1 MEERICREIAR
12 FVRENPLNRFPD
24 SEQIYFDE
32 PLVGFAAADDPL
44 FNDYKTI
51 IGDFHRTPHEVM
63 AGSFGDTVQAR
74 TVISWILPITRQ
86 TRESNR
92 QETVYPSQA
101 WAETRA
107 FGEQFNSALRKHLT
121 AFLAAQGQRAVAP
134 QLAPGWQ
141 SLEDPLAGIASTWS
155 ERHAAYVA
163 GLGTFS
169 LNGGL
174 ITRRGIAHRCGSVVT
189 DLPLS
194 PTPRAYTSR
203 GEWCLFLSNGSC
215 GVCISR
221 CPVNAVLPGERDKV
235 ACRGH
240 VYGTIPREVA
250 ERYGVKETGCGLC
263 QTRVPCEGQIPA
275 GVNPAA

>member
-1 MEERICREIAR
+1 MEERICNEIAR

-24 SEQIYFDE
+24 SEEIYFDE

-63 AGSFGDTVQAR
+63 ASEFGDTAQAR
-74 TVISWILPITRQ
+74 TVISWVLPIRGH

-92 QETVYPSQA
+92 QEALYPSLA
-101 WAETRA
+101 WARTRA
-107 FGEQFNSALRKHLT
+107 FGEQLNTALRKHL
-121 AFLAAQGQRAVAP
+121 AVFLATQGQRTVAP
-134 QLAPGWQ
+134 QLSPGWRA
-141 SLEDPLAGIASTWS
+141 LEDPLVGIASTWS

-189 DLPLS
+189 DLALS

-221 CPVNAVLPGERDKV
+221 CPVNAVLPGERDKMT
-235 ACRGH
+235 CREH
-240 VYGTIPREVA
+240 VYTTVPKEVA
-250 ERYGVKETGCGLC
+250 ERYGVTETGCGLC
-263 QTRVPCEGQIPA
+263 QTKVPCEGQIPT
-275 GVNPAA
+275 GVKQA